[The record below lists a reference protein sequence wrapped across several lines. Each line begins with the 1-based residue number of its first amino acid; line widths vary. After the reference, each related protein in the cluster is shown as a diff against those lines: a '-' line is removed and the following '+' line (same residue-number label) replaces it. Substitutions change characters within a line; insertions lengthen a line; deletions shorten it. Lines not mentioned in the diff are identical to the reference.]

1 MKAVQNRLRRNFG
14 KISDES
20 KLFGKKLGWNQQKN
34 TLFKSKFYQK
44 RPCNVLRTSLT
55 NRDSLQILSKNLYN
69 LLTDDRHQPGL

>member
-20 KLFGKKLGWNQQKN
+20 KLFGKKLGWIQQKN

-44 RPCNVLRTSLT
+44 KSL
-55 NRDSLQILSKNLYN
+55 
-69 LLTDDRHQPGL
+69 

>member
-20 KLFGKKLGWNQQKN
+20 KLFGKKLGWIQQKN

-44 RPCNVLRTSLT
+44 SPCNVLSTSLT
-55 NRDSLQILSKNLYN
+55 NRDSLQILSKIYASC
-69 LLTDDRHQPGL
+69 